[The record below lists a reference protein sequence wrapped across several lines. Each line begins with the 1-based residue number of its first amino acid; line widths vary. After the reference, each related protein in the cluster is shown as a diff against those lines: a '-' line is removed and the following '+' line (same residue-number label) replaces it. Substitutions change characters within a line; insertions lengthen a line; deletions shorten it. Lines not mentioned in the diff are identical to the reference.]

1 MQIFNT
7 SFEISLRILIVLNV
21 TQSKLSADRISALD
35 FITIYGKDFGVSN
48 YNLHGDNDFRF
59 SEYSSKRE
67 IVSRALKKLVLT
79 DSILPHFDNN
89 GFKYSISKNGIAF
102 CQALNDEYAE
112 KYTAIAQKA
121 NNTFSSYSDRKLV
134 YTINRYAI
142 LNLGGRKQ

>member
-7 SFEISLRILIVLNV
+7 SFEISLRILIILNV
-21 TQSKLSADRISALD
+21 TQSKVSADRISALD

-67 IVSRALKKLVLT
+67 IVSRALKRLVLT
-79 DSILPHFDNN
+79 GSILPHFDNN
-89 GFKYSISKNGIAF
+89 GFKYSISENGIAF

-112 KYTAIAQKA
+112 KYMTIAKKA
-121 NNTFSSYSDRKLV
+121 NSIFSSYSDRKLV
-134 YTINRYAI
+134 YTINEYAI
-142 LNLGGRKQ
+142 LNLGGKKQ